1 MYRTNA
7 QSRLLEEA
15 FIKAGMPYR
24 LVGAQR
30 FYGRREV
37 KDVIAY
43 LRLVHN
49 PADEVSL
56 ARVIN
61 VPQRQIGDKTLQ
73 GLMDYAHQ
81 IGISAGIVLMDLPK
95 GTDLP
100 HWNSLPKGRG
110 EPPGRFWQ
118 PDAGLAGTERNRNH
132 F

>member
-1 MYRTNA
+1 MRNPD
-7 QSRLLEEA
+7 LLEEA

-73 GLMDYAHQ
+73 GLIDYARQ
-81 IGISAGIVLMDLPK
+81 LGVPAGMVLLDLPK
-95 GTDLP
+95 GTDSP
-100 HWNSLPKGRG
+100 HWNNLPERRG
-110 EPPGRFWQ
+110 ESPGRFWQ
-118 PDAGLAGTERNRNH
+118 PDGGVAGVEKNGPDL
-132 F
+132 